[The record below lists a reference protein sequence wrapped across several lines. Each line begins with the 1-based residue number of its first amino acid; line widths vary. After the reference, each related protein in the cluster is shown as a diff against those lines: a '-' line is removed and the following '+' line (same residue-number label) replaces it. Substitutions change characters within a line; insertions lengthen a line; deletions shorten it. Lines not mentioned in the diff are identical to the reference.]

1 MHMIHSFI
9 NIHSLIC
16 AVGGAVIYALL
27 SAAVRRAAMQVRRQL
42 RKWRRAQ
49 PGYRQYQEL
58 LREQSRSRMAS
69 IMAETDDPWAAPWRE
84 AVRR

>member
-1 MHMIHSFI
+1 MHTIHSFL
-9 NIHSLIC
+9 NIHSLLC

-27 SAAVRRAAMQVRRQL
+27 SAAVRRVAMQVRRQL
-42 RKWRRAQ
+42 RKWRKAQ

-69 IMAETDDPWAAPWRE
+69 IMAETDDLWSKPVQQE
-84 AVRR
+84 AQR

>member
-16 AVGGAVIYALL
+16 AVGGAVVYALL
-27 SAAVRRAAMQVRRQL
+27 SAAARRAAMQVRRQL

-49 PGYRQYQEL
+49 PGYQAYQRL
-58 LREQSRSRMAS
+58 LREQSRSRMAA
-69 IMAETDDPWAAPWRE
+69 IMAETDNPWAAPRKE
-84 AVRR
+84 AGGE